1 MVCIPRP
8 QKMVLTVFDN
18 GRDAPSSELTSS
30 IGFVVVN
37 PSTLSFHP
45 TLSSRYVSLHVV
57 SLQKP
62 SSNINKENPDKVTG
76 SLPDMGEYIGLY
88 KLHSMT
94 LDVGEVYPFGA
105 QVTVASDGAVFNGT

>member
-1 MVCIPRP
+1 MVS
-8 QKMVLTVFDN
+8 TVSDN

-37 PSTLSFHP
+37 RSTLSFHP
-45 TLSSRYVSLHVV
+45 TLSSRYVSLLV
-57 SLQKP
+57 LFLRRLWP
-62 SSNINKENPDKVTG
+62 NIKKENPDKVTG

-94 LDVGEVYPFGA
+94 LDIGQVYPFGA
-105 QVTVASDGAVFNGT
+105 QVTVASDGAVFNG